1 MTKKEYI
8 EKTIR
13 DFAESH
19 PENQPV
25 FVEDEIMKFIAMI
38 EYMDGEKSLLVV
50 DLLPPFDHTRLE
62 SMPKDEAI
70 AYCNAISTKVFHMI
84 PPIISDPRTEDLE
97 TFFSAYDAYCK
108 SREKE
113 VREFLSKVPGKSVS
127 LPGLQDNLY
136 RTHSLGNRL
145 FIVCKAAIYED
156 ELKIVVSPT
165 DSELP
170 ELIGFDE
177 VSENPELMHDLM
189 WEFYRVTE

>member
-8 EKTIR
+8 EKTR
-13 DFAESH
+13 HEFAESYL
-19 PENQPV
+19 ENQPV

-70 AYCNAISTKVFHMI
+70 AYCDAISTKVFHMT
-84 PPIISDPRTEDLE
+84 PPATSDPRMEDLE
-97 TFFSAYDAYCK
+97 TFFSSYDAYCK

-113 VREFLSKVPGKSVS
+113 VMEFLSKVPGKSVF
-127 LPGLQDNLY
+127 LPGLKENLY
-136 RTHSLGNRL
+136 CMHSLGNRL
-145 FIVCKAAIYED
+145 CIVYKAVIYGE
-156 ELKIVVSPT
+156 EPKIVVSPT
-165 DSELP
+165 DSEHV

-177 VSENPELMHDLM
+177 VSENPKLMHDIM
-189 WEFYRVTE
+189 SEFYRVTE